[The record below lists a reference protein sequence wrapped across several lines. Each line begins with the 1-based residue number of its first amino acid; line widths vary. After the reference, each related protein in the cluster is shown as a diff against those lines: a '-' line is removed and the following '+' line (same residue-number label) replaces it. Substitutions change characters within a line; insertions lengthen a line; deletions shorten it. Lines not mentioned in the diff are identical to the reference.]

1 VLGEPVGVV
10 VDCELVDGLLK
21 NRFLVGVGGTYSP
34 SVIPCRSSP
43 SRLKRLERRL
53 RPLRGLLKKSP
64 PGFSELP
71 NELGK
76 IGALDGKLK
85 GDAAAP
91 ENDGLDARRPLSE
104 DCGGN
109 VLEG

>member
-1 VLGEPVGVV
+1 
-10 VDCELVDGLLK
+10 
-21 NRFLVGVGGTYSP
+21 
-34 SVIPCRSSP
+34 
-43 SRLKRLERRL
+43 
-53 RPLRGLLKKSP
+53 LLKKSP
-64 PGFSELP
+64 PVFSELP